1 MNQFEHNLENE
12 CTLKAVRSGGK
23 GGQHVNKVST
33 KIELS
38 FDIAASA
45 VLTEDQKAIILQKL
59 ASRITDEGLLKLT
72 EESDRSQHVNREKV
86 FIKLYA
92 LLENALKPVKK
103 RKKTKIPKAVK
114 EKRLKSKKLKSETKK
129 LRKVKFD

>member
-38 FDIAASA
+38 FDIAASQ